1 MQFERDTLTQV
12 VEARN
17 RAVSA
22 PDQASR
28 MAAENQIT
36 AGMGR
41 LLAVME
47 NYPQLKA
54 DENVVKLQ
62 EELTTTE
69 NQIAF
74 TRQAYNDV
82 VLELN
87 TKVETLPDQHH
98 RQQFRLQGR
107 RLLQGRARRRGA
119 AQGRSFT
126 GRSRSQGLSAAPDF
140 PLTASNPRSSYDG
153 AKHRLSGARAGEPRR
168 HGPAGRGV
176 HRSVHRARLWL
187 RLCARQRAAPR

>member
-1 MQFERDTLTQV
+1 MSSMAGLIVLAAVAGYLILAYNSLVSLRNQVDNAWRQIEVQLKRRHDLIPNLVEAVKGYMQFERDTLTQV
-12 VEARN
+12 VEARS

-22 PDQASR
+22 PNQASR
-28 MAAENQIT
+28 MAAENEIT

-87 TKVETLPDQHH
+87 TKVETFPTNIIANN
-98 RQQFRLQGR
+98 FGFK
-107 RLLQGRARRRGA
+107 A
-119 AQGRSFT
+119 ADYFK
-126 GRSRSQGLSAAPDF
+126 AAPGDEVL
-140 PLTASNPRSSYDG
+140 P
-153 AKHRLSGARAGEPRR
+153 K
-168 HGPAGRGV
+168 
-176 HRSVHRARLWL
+176 
-187 RLCARQRAAPR
+187 